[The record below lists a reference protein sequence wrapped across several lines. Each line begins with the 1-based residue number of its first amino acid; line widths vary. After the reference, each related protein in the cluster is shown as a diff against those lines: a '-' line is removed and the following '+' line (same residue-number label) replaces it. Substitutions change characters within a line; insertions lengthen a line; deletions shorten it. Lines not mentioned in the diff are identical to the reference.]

1 MSIEGMSREQRRM
14 MRKMGAVNEAGA
26 PVHTPR
32 AAPVTRPADDR
43 TSPRQFVQ
51 EVRGE
56 LRKVAWPTKQEVKIY
71 SIVVLVTV
79 ILFTALVFGL
89 DFGFG
94 KFFLW
99 LLDK

>member
-26 PVHTPR
+26 PIRTPR
-32 AAPVTRPADDR
+32 TASTSRPAEDR
-43 TSPRQFVQ
+43 TSPAQFVQ

-71 SIVVLVTV
+71 SIVVLITV
-79 ILFTALVFGL
+79 IMFTMLVFGL
-89 DFGFG
+89 DFVAG
-94 KFFLW
+94 KSLLW
-99 LLDK
+99 LFDK